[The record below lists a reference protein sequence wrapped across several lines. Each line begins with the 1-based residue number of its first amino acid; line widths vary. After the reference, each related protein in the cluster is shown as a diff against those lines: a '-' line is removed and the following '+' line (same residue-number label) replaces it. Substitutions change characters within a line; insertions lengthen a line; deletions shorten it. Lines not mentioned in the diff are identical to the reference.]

1 MASEWVMYL
10 SVIALGVLTIAGV
23 TITFNAISNST
34 LENTVEVGLNE
45 VVSTV
50 AQELKGVLEL
60 GLQSDPLTAV
70 TINRTLDLPDDLV
83 GHDYEV
89 YFKIY
94 PSSKHWFI
102 QAVDITSDKT
112 SEILFETTLP
122 WADVTI
128 QSPGSLSL
136 PILSSTSD
144 LQHYICFFRI
154 EGAQAFSI
162 IIL

>member
-1 MASEWVMYL
+1 
-10 SVIALGVLTIAGV
+10 
-23 TITFNAISNST
+23 T

-112 SEILFETTLP
+112 SEI
-122 WADVTI
+122 
-128 QSPGSLSL
+128 
-136 PILSSTSD
+136 D